1 MKDTEDI
8 ESYKAA
14 IRKLIITVF
23 VLIVISVFCYLKSD
37 KLTKQYNSLK
47 TEYEEYKEE
56 YLYTEGDLER
66 SYEDGYSEAE
76 YEYYDTRYEDGY
88 DDGYNDAQ
96 EEFKQSQPLQPI
108 YADGKTHDNLT
119 KTYPMQKVE
128 SSFIDSIGYS
138 DDDRILQIR
147 FSTGGLYNYY
157 NVEPYIYTAIMKAD
171 SKGSYFNEYIKGVYA
186 YEKIAD

>member
-1 MKDTEDI
+1 M
-8 ESYKAA
+8 
-14 IRKLIITVF
+14 
-23 VLIVISVFCYLKSD
+23 
-37 KLTKQYNSLK
+37 LTKNGSQ
-47 TEYEEYKEE
+47 
-56 YLYTEGDLER
+56 D
-66 SYEDGYSEAE
+66 D
-76 YEYYDTRYEDGY
+76 YDDGY

-147 FSTGGLYNYY
+147 F
-157 NVEPYIYTAIMKAD
+157 
-171 SKGSYFNEYIKGVYA
+171 
-186 YEKIAD
+186 